1 MKTLRYLLL
10 IILSF
15 SVVVFTAC
23 GGGGGSGSQSSSSS
37 GIGTVAV
44 YLADGPADEY
54 DELWITVTEV
64 TLIPS
69 EGSGRS
75 NVIVYQSDQGYKVDL
90 LSYRD
95 EDFLLTLKQIPAG
108 IYKKI
113 RLDIS
118 DIDPVGGPCT
128 DMEIIKLP
136 SGKIDLLPRETFEV
150 EPGEILAIRLDID
163 ANKSINLPRET
174 FEVEPGEIL
183 AIRLDIDANKSINLH
198 ASGNSGKCIFRPVVF
213 VDIEEPVEW
222 QLRCPQILRGK
233 IAGLIYINDDSDIE
247 GFKLELPGKR
257 GTLDV
262 YLADDTVIFNDD
274 GFPSGED
281 ALEEGQSVW
290 VRGRLDSEGHFQASE
305 VVIGDVIIL
314 KGTVESAVDD
324 DTFTLA
330 LDPGQPVTDSTIS
343 VALSDGTLILVGC
356 EDETNRSA
364 IKPGMP
370 ARVAGKLS
378 VNDQLLQAVA
388 VFLRP
393 ISGELISIDPADYG
407 NGPGR
412 DLKIQV
418 DEDTGITVF
427 LPESAPISL
436 VGDGEVPISLLCNGR
451 YVYAVIDH
459 EQSEQLS
466 VLTASEIKVQPD
478 HLSGLVDDIDES
490 ERTLVVDSKTVY
502 VQDNAT
508 ILDLSGN
515 VDKLTVFE
523 KIEVGDKVN
532 CFGLE
537 DCLVDNKFYAFVILI
552 AED

>member
-1 MKTLRYLLL
+1 MKTLRYFFL

-23 GGGGGSGSQSSSSS
+23 GGSGGSGSQSSSSS

-54 DELWITVTEV
+54 DKLWITVTEV
-64 TLIPS
+64 TLIPP
-69 EGSGRS
+69 EGSDRG
-75 NVIVYQSDQGYKVDL
+75 NVIVYQSDQGYEVDL
-90 LSYRD
+90 LSYRDD

-113 RLDIS
+113 RLGIS

-163 ANKSINLPRET
+163 ANKSINL
-174 FEVEPGEIL
+174 
-183 AIRLDIDANKSINLH
+183 H
-198 ASGNSGKCIFRPVVF
+198 AAGNSEKCIFRPVVF

-222 QLRCPQILRGK
+222 QLRCPRILRGK
-233 IAGLIYINDDSDIE
+233 IAELIDIDDDSDIE

-330 LDPGQPVTDSTIS
+330 LDPGQRVTDDQPIS
-343 VALSDGTLILVGC
+343 VALSECTLILVGC
-356 EDETNRSA
+356 ADKTNRSA

-378 VNDQLLQAVA
+378 INDQLLQAVA

-478 HLSGLVDDIDES
+478 HLSGSVDDIDES
-490 ERTLVVDSKTVY
+490 ERTLFVNRKTVY

-508 ILDLSGN
+508 ILDLSGE
-515 VDKLTVFE
+515 VDKLIVFE

-532 CFGLE
+532 CFGLG
-537 DCLVDNKFYAFVILI
+537 DCSDDYEFHAFVILI

>member
-1 MKTLRYLLL
+1 MKTLRYFFL

-23 GGGGGSGSQSSSSS
+23 GGSGGSGSQSSSSS

-54 DELWITVTEV
+54 EELWITLTEV
-64 TLIPS
+64 ALIPP

-75 NVIVYQSDQGYKVDL
+75 NVIVYQSEGYKVDL
-90 LSYRD
+90 LSYRDD

-113 RLDIS
+113 RLGIS

-163 ANKSINLPRET
+163 ANKSINL
-174 FEVEPGEIL
+174 
-183 AIRLDIDANKSINLH
+183 H
-198 ASGNSGKCIFRPVVF
+198 AAGNSEKCIFRPVVF

-222 QLRCPQILRGK
+222 QLRCPRILRGK
-233 IAGLIYINDDSDIE
+233 IAELIDIDDDSDIE

-274 GFPSGED
+274 GLPALED
-281 ALEEGQSVW
+281 DDGLPALEEGQSVW

-305 VVIGDVIIL
+305 VVVGDVIIL
-314 KGTVESAVDD
+314 KGSVESAVDEQY
-324 DTFTLA
+324 DTFSLA
-330 LDPGQPVTDSTIS
+330 LDPGQPVIDSTIS

-356 EDETNRSA
+356 ENETDRSA

-370 ARVAGKLS
+370 ARIAGKLS
-378 VNDQLLQAVA
+378 IKGQLLQAVV

-393 ISGELISIDPADYG
+393 ISGELISIEPAVLG
-407 NGPGR
+407 I
-412 DLKIQV
+412 DLVIKV
-418 DEDTGITVF
+418 NENSSVTVF
-427 LPESAPISL
+427 LPDHTPISL
-436 VGDGEVPISLLCNGR
+436 VGDGEVPIGLLCEGR

-466 VLTASEIKVQPD
+466 ILTASEIKVQFD

-515 VDKLTVFE
+515 VDKLTIFE
-523 KIEVGDKVN
+523 KIEVGNKVN

-537 DCLVDNKFYAFVILI
+537 DCSDDNEFYAFVILI

>member
-1 MKTLRYLLL
+1 MKTLRYFFL

-23 GGGGGSGSQSSSSS
+23 GGGGGSGSQSSSSG

-54 DELWITVTEV
+54 DKLLITVTEV
-64 TLIPS
+64 TLIPP
-69 EGSGRS
+69 EGSDRG
-75 NVIVYQSDQGYKVDL
+75 NVIVYQSDQGYEVDL

-113 RLDIS
+113 RLGIS
-118 DIDPVGGPCT
+118 DIKPVGGTGSCT
-128 DMEIIKLP
+128 DMEIKLP

-163 ANKSINLPRET
+163 ANKSINL
-174 FEVEPGEIL
+174 
-183 AIRLDIDANKSINLH
+183 
-198 ASGNSGKCIFRPVVF
+198 
-213 VDIEEPVEW
+213 
-222 QLRCPQILRGK
+222 QLRCPRILRGK
-233 IAGLIYINDDSDIE
+233 IAELIDIDDDSDIE

-257 GTLDV
+257 GTLDL
-262 YLADDTVIFNDD
+262 YLADDTVIFDDD
-274 GFPSGED
+274 GLPSGED
-281 ALEEGQSVW
+281 ALKEGQSVW

-314 KGTVESAVDD
+314 KGTVESAVDEQD

-356 EDETNRSA
+356 EDETNRST

-393 ISGELISIDPADYG
+393 ISGELISIEPAEHVSVLG
-407 NGPGR
+407 K
-412 DLKIQV
+412 DLVIKV
-418 DEDTGITVF
+418 NENSSVTVF
-427 LPESAPISL
+427 LPDHTPISL
-436 VGDGEVPISLLCNGR
+436 VGDGEVPIGLLCEGR

-478 HLSGLVDDIDES
+478 HLSGWVDDIVES
-490 ERTLVVDSKTVY
+490 ERTLVVDSSAVY

-508 ILDLSGN
+508 ILDLSGE
-515 VDKLTVFE
+515 VDKLIAFE
-523 KIEVGDKVN
+523 KIEVGNKVN

-537 DCLVDNKFYAFVILI
+537 DCSDDNEFYAFVILI

>member
-64 TLIPS
+64 TLIPP
-69 EGSGRS
+69 EGSDRG

-95 EDFLLTLKQIPAG
+95 DDFLLTLKQIPAG

-163 ANKSINLPRET
+163 ANKSINL
-174 FEVEPGEIL
+174 
-183 AIRLDIDANKSINLH
+183 H
-198 ASGNSGKCIFRPVVF
+198 AAGNSGKCIFRPVVF

-222 QLRCPQILRGK
+222 QLRCPRILRGK
-233 IAGLIYINDDSDIE
+233 IAGLIDISDDSDIE

-262 YLADDTVIFNDD
+262 YLADDTVIFDDD
-274 GFPSGED
+274 GLPSGED

-330 LDPGQPVTDSTIS
+330 LDSGQQLIDSTIS
-343 VALSDGTLILVGC
+343 VALSDGTLILMGC

-378 VNDQLLQAVA
+378 VNDQFLQAVA
-388 VFLRP
+388 IFLRP
-393 ISGELISIDPADYG
+393 ISGELISIEPAEHVSVLG
-407 NGPGR
+407 KELVIKVNENSS
-412 DLKIQV
+412 V
-418 DEDTGITVF
+418 TVF
-427 LPESAPISL
+427 LPDDTPIRL
-436 VGDGEVPISLLCNGR
+436 VGNGEVPIDLLCEGR

-478 HLSGLVDDIDES
+478 HLSGLVYDIDES

-508 ILDLSGN
+508 ILDLSGE
-515 VDKLTVFE
+515 VDKPIAFE
-523 KIEVGDKVN
+523 KIEVGNKVN

-537 DCLVDNKFYAFVILI
+537 DCSDDNEFYAFVILI

>member
-23 GGGGGSGSQSSSSS
+23 GGSGGSGSQSSSSS

-54 DELWITVTEV
+54 EELWITLTEV
-64 TLIPS
+64 ALIPP

-75 NVIVYQSDQGYKVDL
+75 NVIVYQSEGYEVDL
-90 LSYRD
+90 LSYRY
-95 EDFLLTLKQIPAG
+95 EDFLLTLKNIPAG
-108 IYKKI
+108 IYNKI
-113 RLDIS
+113 RLGIS

-163 ANKSINLPRET
+163 ANKSINL
-174 FEVEPGEIL
+174 
-183 AIRLDIDANKSINLH
+183 H
-198 ASGNSGKCIFRPVVF
+198 AAGNSEKCIFRPVVF

-222 QLRCPQILRGK
+222 QLRCPRILRGK
-233 IAGLIYINDDSDIE
+233 IAELIDIDDDSDIE

-257 GTLDV
+257 GTLDL
-262 YLADDTVIFNDD
+262 YLADDTVIFDDD
-274 GFPSGED
+274 GLPSGED
-281 ALEEGQSVW
+281 ALKEGQSVW

-314 KGTVESAVDD
+314 KGTVESAVDEQD

-478 HLSGLVDDIDES
+478 HLSGWVDDIVES
-490 ERTLVVDSKTVY
+490 ERTLVVDSSAVY

-508 ILDLSGN
+508 ILDLSGE
-515 VDKLTVFE
+515 VDKLIAFE
-523 KIEVGDKVN
+523 KIEVGNKVN

-537 DCLVDNKFYAFVILI
+537 DCSDDNEFYAFVILI

>member
-1 MKTLRYLLL
+1 MKTLRYLSL

-15 SVVVFTAC
+15 SIVVFTAC
-23 GGGGGSGSQSSSSS
+23 GGGGGSSSQLSSS
-37 GIGTVAV
+37 GGSGTVAV

-54 DELWITVTEV
+54 EELWITVTEV
-64 TLIPS
+64 ALIPP

-108 IYKKI
+108 IYNKI
-113 RLDIS
+113 RLGIS
-118 DIDPVGGPCT
+118 DIEPVGDTGSCT
-128 DMEIIKLP
+128 DMEIKLP

-163 ANKSINLPRET
+163 ANKSINL
-174 FEVEPGEIL
+174 
-183 AIRLDIDANKSINLH
+183 H
-198 ASGNSGKCIFRPVVF
+198 ASGDSGKCTFRPVVF
-213 VDIEEPVEW
+213 IDIEPIEW
-222 QLRCPQILRGK
+222 QLRCPRILRGK
-233 IAGLIYINDDSDIE
+233 ISGLININDDGDIE

-262 YLADDTVIFNDD
+262 YLADDTVIFDD
-274 GFPSGED
+274 EGLPSGKG

-314 KGTVESAVDD
+314 KGTVESAVDEQY
-324 DTFTLA
+324 DTFSLA

-343 VALSDGTLILVGC
+343 VALSDGCLILVGC
-356 EDETNRSA
+356 EDETDRSA

-393 ISGELISIDPADYG
+393 ISGELISIDPADYD
-407 NGPGR
+407 NVSGR

-418 DEDTGITVF
+418 GEDTGITVF
-427 LPESAPISL
+427 LPEFAPISL
-436 VGDGEVPISLLCNGR
+436 VGDGEVPIGLLCKGR
-451 YVYAVIDH
+451 YVYAIIDH

-466 VLTASEIKVQPD
+466 VPTASEIKVQPD
-478 HLSGLVDDIDES
+478 HLSGWVDDIVES
-490 ERTLVVDSKTVY
+490 ERTLVVDGNTVY

-508 ILDLSGN
+508 ILDLSGKA
-515 VDKLTVFE
+515 DKLVDFE
-523 KIEVGDKVN
+523 KIKVGDKVN
-532 CFGLE
+532 CFGLG
-537 DCLVDNKFYAFVILI
+537 DCSDDNEFHAFVILI